1 MQKELSDL
9 YWEIK
14 WHVKQHS
21 RVYKAYKNFK
31 YGIRNLIKWFP
42 VIWRDRDWDEFYLL
56 KLLSFKLASM
66 SKHHSK
72 YGVSENSKEIVKQ
85 LKELSELANRIAEQD
100 YTNEAF
106 GNKKYLVDKH
116 KMEFIKLDNGNYA
129 VEFTGLTDEERKEM
143 LNLHRLEGV
152 LLERDIEKLF
162 TIMKND
168 IRLWWN

>member
-1 MQKELSDL
+1 MKKELSDL
-9 YWEIK
+9 YWEIR

-21 RVYKAYKNFK
+21 RVYRAYKNSK

-56 KLLSFKLASM
+56 KLLSFKFKNM
-66 SKHHSK
+66 SDLHLK
-72 YGVSENSKEIVKQ
+72 YGVSENSKEIAKH

-100 YTNEAF
+100 YTVEAF

-116 KMEFIKLDNGNYA
+116 KMEFTKLDNGNYA

>member
-1 MQKELSDL
+1 MSDL
-9 YWEIK
+9 
-14 WHVKQHS
+14 H
-21 RVYKAYKNFK
+21 
-31 YGIRNLIKWFP
+31 L
-42 VIWRDRDWDEFYLL
+42 
-56 KLLSFKLASM
+56 
-66 SKHHSK
+66 K
-72 YGVSENSKEIVKQ
+72 YGVSENSKEIAKH

-100 YTNEAF
+100 YTDEAF

-116 KMEFIKLDNGNYA
+116 KMEFTKLDNGNYA